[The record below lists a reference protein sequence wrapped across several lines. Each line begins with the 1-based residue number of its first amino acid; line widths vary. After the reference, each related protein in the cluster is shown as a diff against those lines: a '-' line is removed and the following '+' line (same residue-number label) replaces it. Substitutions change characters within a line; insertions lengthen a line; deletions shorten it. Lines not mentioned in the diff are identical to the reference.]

1 MIRVASLVSF
11 NQPLVG
17 LGNHLRGFD
26 AGSVPPQR
34 SHCSISIPNTR
45 FKALCP
51 GHGDGARGIAPL
63 PVTRLES
70 AKASDA

>member
-17 LGNHLRGFD
+17 RQAHSQGA
-26 AGSVPPQR
+26 AGKRPLAERAPGWLVPITSGVSMQAMILSVPPQR

-45 FKALCP
+45 FK
-51 GHGDGARGIAPL
+51 R
-63 PVTRLES
+63 
-70 AKASDA
+70 